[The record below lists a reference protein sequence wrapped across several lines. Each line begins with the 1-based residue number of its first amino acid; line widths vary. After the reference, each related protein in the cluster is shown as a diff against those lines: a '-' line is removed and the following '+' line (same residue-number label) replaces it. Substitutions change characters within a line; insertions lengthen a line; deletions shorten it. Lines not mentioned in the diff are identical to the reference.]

1 MAEQNFAER
10 MGVKSPPQYRQ
21 AAIAPPPPNVYTNC
35 YSSQSTPAPDI
46 AQTWTN
52 LDTKTAPNAH
62 PTTRKLDR
70 FSLKIWTNARLYRF
84 SVTFSACLG
93 VHICQ
98 SVILFGI
105 IQIIQS
111 KITYCEP
118 PPIGT
123 FGPPALPLC
132 YVLRPGL
139 LRVWRAAGQPASPA
153 TRRRSPRRQSA
164 TSCERSTVRADC
176 VRVRLSMP
184 RPESQ
189 PVAAHKDQAGL
200 VLKRSICQRS
210 PYRNFSTPGE

>member
-70 FSLKIWTNARLYRF
+70 FSLKIWTNVRLYRF

-111 KITYCEP
+111 KITYCAP
-118 PPIGT
+118 PQSELSD
-123 FGPPALPLC
+123 PPALPLC

-164 TSCERSTVRADC
+164 TSGERSTVRAGC
-176 VRVRLSMP
+176 AHAHLSRP
-184 RPESQ
+184 RTEP
-189 PVAAHKDQAGL
+189 PPIVAHTDHAGL

-210 PYRNFSTPGE
+210 PYRNFSTPGK